1 MSGEWKRWEQTVGRR
16 TAVRYGL
23 IGLVGMA
30 AAACGGGAKKAQD
43 AAGGGGSAPG
53 APPTTLAGHAI
64 AAFVRGTWQVS
75 MTPEPNYNMNFKT
88 VTVTDGRWNATAPR
102 YVDAENDI
110 DHVIDESGTY
120 SLADGK
126 LTVSMDSSSHAMT
139 ASGVPDQVA
148 APAKAML
155 SWDPGSSN
163 AFPLDIV
170 WDGTT
175 LTIRGKESFVLKA
188 SRA

>member
-1 MSGEWKRWEQTVGRR
+1 
-16 TAVRYGL
+16 
-23 IGLVGMA
+23 MA

-53 APPTTLAGHAI
+53 APPTTPAGHAI

-75 MTPEPNYNMNFKT
+75 MTPEPNYNMNFRT

-102 YVDAENDI
+102 YVDAENGI

-120 SLADGK
+120 SLAGGK
-126 LTVSMDSSSHAMT
+126 LTVSMDSSSRDMT
-139 ASGVPDQVA
+139 ASDVPDQVSD
-148 APAKAML
+148 PAKAML
-155 SWDPGSSN
+155 SWNPGSSD
-163 AFPLDIV
+163 AFPLDIA

-175 LTIRGKESFVLKA
+175 LTIRGKQDFVLKA
-188 SRA
+188 VRA